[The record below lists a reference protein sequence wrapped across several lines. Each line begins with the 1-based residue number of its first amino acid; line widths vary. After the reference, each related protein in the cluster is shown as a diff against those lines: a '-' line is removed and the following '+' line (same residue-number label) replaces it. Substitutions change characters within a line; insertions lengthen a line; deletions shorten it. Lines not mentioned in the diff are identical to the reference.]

1 MKKKNKVRNYV
12 TNIKLYYKAKVIKTA
27 RYWFKNR
34 HIAQWNKTESP
45 EINLHLYGYLIC
57 DKGGK
62 NIEWGK
68 IVYSINGVENIGQ
81 IYVKKIKQDYL
92 LIKYK
97 EINTMD

>member
-1 MKKKNKVRNYV
+1 MASDPVILKKKNKVRNYV

-45 EINLHLYGYLIC
+45 EINLHLYGYLIF

-62 NIEWGK
+62 NIEWGSLFSK
-68 IVYSINGVENIGQ
+68 WCWENCTDTC
-81 IYVKKIKQDYL
+81 KK
-92 LIKYK
+92 KY
-97 EINTMD
+97 